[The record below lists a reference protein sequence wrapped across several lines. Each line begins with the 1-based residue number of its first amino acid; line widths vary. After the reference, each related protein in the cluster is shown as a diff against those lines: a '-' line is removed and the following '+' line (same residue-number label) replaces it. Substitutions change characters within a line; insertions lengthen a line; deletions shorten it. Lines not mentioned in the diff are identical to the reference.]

1 MSALRTNQRKAL
13 EVITAGGTV
22 AQAAASA
29 GVTETT
35 IYNWKSENVF
45 KQALQDANNRILADT
60 VTALTVASVRA
71 VEILIMVAEDADSP
85 AGTRVS
91 AARAILDSTIKV
103 RELYDLEERITALES
118 SLS

>member
-1 MSALRTNQRKAL
+1 MTLRSKQRKAL

-35 IYNWKSENVF
+35 IYNWKTEDAF
-45 KQALQDANNRILADT
+45 KQALQDANSRILSDT

-71 VEILIMVAEDADSP
+71 VEILIEVAEDTEAP
-85 AGTRVS
+85 PGTRVS

-103 RELYDLEERITALES
+103 RELYDLEQRIADIES
-118 SLS
+118 RVAS